1 MNDDPWHSL
10 ERLYSNESKEDKPER
25 TTRSTREISRGKYT
39 VNWGRR
45 NGRSSQSPW
54 LLSHK
59 IVVSWV
65 TIATAVWIQRTTKEM
80 KNRNVEYMR
89 IPSPFFLTLALKD
102 PRAMF
107 FVPQL
112 EKVSLMIPNNT
123 RSTVQIWQIWIPC
136 TQKLECT
143 RGANSRWGRLGAS
156 A

>member
-1 MNDDPWHSL
+1 
-10 ERLYSNESKEDKPER
+10 
-25 TTRSTREISRGKYT
+25 
-39 VNWGRR
+39 
-45 NGRSSQSPW
+45 
-54 LLSHK
+54 
-59 IVVSWV
+59 
-65 TIATAVWIQRTTKEM
+65 M

-89 IPSPFFLTLALKD
+89 IPFPFFLTLALKD

-123 RSTVQIWQIWIPC
+123 VLEVLYKSDKSE
-136 TQKLECT
+136 KLECT